1 MSLPTYAAVE
11 LWAEAARKAGSLEF
25 ADVVKALDEGTFN
38 TVLGD
43 VSFDAKGDSSLPGYV
58 FYTWHD
64 GRYDYAK
71 NVGAMRNLLTD
82 VAGVKVGN
90 ASDDR
95 LKSGVTVVVCDT
107 ATIAGVQVLGGGP
120 GTRETDVMSP
130 ENSVETVDAIVLS
143 GGSAFGLDA
152 ASGVMDALAAEGR
165 GFAVGPIHVPIVP
178 SAMLFDLAN
187 GGDKNWGPASPYRR
201 LGAAALAAAGEDFGL
216 GSVGAGTGA
225 TLANLKGGL
234 GSASA
239 RTSTG
244 ITVAAIVAVNAVG
257 VATVGDG
264 PHFWASPFEI
274 GDEFGGLG
282 LPLADSRRGDRDPA
296 QASPAPGREHDD
308 RGGGDRR
315 PSHQE
320 PGEAAGDHGP
330 RRLRTGD
337 LALAHPVRRRHHFC
351 AGDRAEAPRRHRHRP
366 DRDRRRGLRLRRA
379 GGRARR
385 P

>member
-1 MSLPTYAAVE
+1 
-11 LWAEAARKAGSLEF
+11 
-25 ADVVKALDEGTFN
+25 
-38 TVLGD
+38 
-43 VSFDAKGDSSLPGYV
+43 
-58 FYTWHD
+58 
-64 GRYDYAK
+64 
-71 NVGAMRNLLTD
+71 MRNLLTD

-178 SAMLFDLAN
+178 SAVLFDLAN

-201 LGAAALAAAGEDFGL
+201 LGAAALVAAGEDFAL

-257 VATVGDG
+257 VATVGGG

-282 LPLADSRRGDRDPA
+282 FPSPIPGAATEIRHKLRPRQGENTTIAVVATDAHLTKSQAKRLAIMAHAGFARAIWPSHTPFDGDTIFALATGRKRLGDTGIDLIEIGAAASACVARAVGRGIYEATAAPGDRVPA
-296 QASPAPGREHDD
+296 WR
-308 RGGGDRR
+308 
-315 PSHQE
+315 
-320 PGEAAGDHGP
+320 
-330 RRLRTGD
+330 
-337 LALAHPVRRRHHFC
+337 VRFGQK
-351 AGDRAEAPRRHRHRP
+351 A
-366 DRDRRRGLRLRRA
+366 
-379 GGRARR
+379 
-385 P
+385 